1 MIVEPF
7 DPHTAPES
15 DFDAHYRLRAATVAT
30 DAPQF
35 PVPARAS
42 ADSLLRNQPSWPG
55 RHQFWVAREEGELV
69 GLSWLAELQD
79 PNDGLAAICVNVHP
93 AHRGRGVGSALL
105 APPVRSA
112 GPVGRPRLLT
122 PCVNQAGPGP
132 AWAERRG
139 FRRVSLHHVQLLE
152 FAGPPE
158 PTTPAAGYRL
168 EAWTGDAPDELLDSY
183 AHARQAI
190 EDAPFHQMSYRPPR
204 WTGRQVRDQ
213 EAACRDAGLAHLV
226 VAAVHEASG
235 QVVGHTVVNVRAGV
249 ATAQQDDTA
258 VLAAHRGH
266 GLGMAMKT
274 AMLARIAAGYPEV
287 ERVHTAN
294 ASDNAAML
302 RINRELGFQTRA
314 VHLNFEA
321 DADAVALGG

>member
-7 DPHTAPES
+7 DPHTAPGS

-35 PVPARAS
+35 PPPARPAVD
-42 ADSLLRNQPSWPG
+42 AMLRDQPSWPG
-55 RHQFWVAREEGELV
+55 RYRFWAAREDGELV
-69 GLSWLAELQD
+69 GLSWLGELEA

-112 GPVGRPRLLT
+112 GSLGRTRLLT
-122 PCVNQAGPGP
+122 PCVTESGPGP

-139 FRRVSLHHVQLLE
+139 FERVYRHHVQLLE
-152 FAGPPE
+152 LDGPRE
-158 PTTPAAGYRL
+158 VTVPAAGYRL
-168 EAWTGDAPDELLDSY
+168 ETWTGHAPDELLESY
-183 AHARQAI
+183 ARARRAI
-190 EDAPFHQMSYRPPR
+190 DDAPFHQMSYRPPR
-204 WTGRQVRDQ
+204 WTGERVRDH
-213 EAACRDAGLAHLV
+213 EAARREAGLAHLV
-226 VAAVHEASG
+226 VAAVHEATG
-235 QVVGHTVVNVRAGV
+235 QVAGHTVVNIRAGV
-249 ATAQQDDTA
+249 PTAYQDDTA
-258 VLAAHRGH
+258 VLADHRGH

-274 AMLARIAAGYPEV
+274 AMLARIAAGHPEV
-287 ERVHTAN
+287 ERIHTAN
-294 ASDNAAML
+294 ANDNGAML